1 MKTSV
6 AVFLVALVW
15 PLAVFAESM
24 VDVIAQV
31 KPSVVGIG
39 THHPTG
45 RPQNDLLGTGFAVGD
60 GNHILTAAH
69 VPDSRKIGRK
79 GAYLAVFVGEG
90 EDAAIRRA
98 TVVAR
103 DTAHDMALLEID
115 GAPLPTLALDGGP
128 MRPDG
133 TAIGLTGFPIGAVYG
148 LYPASHR
155 GMIAAAAPLARPQ
168 VSPSDLTADMIRALS
183 NQLVAYQLDATSFPG
198 NSGGPV
204 YDART
209 GVVIGV
215 VNSTF
220 VQGTK
225 EASLDRPSGITFAMP
240 IRHGI
245 DLMRANGLRP

>member
-1 MKTSV
+1 M
-6 AVFLVALVW
+6 AAL
-15 PLAVFAESM
+15 AESM
-24 VDVIAQV
+24 VEVIAQV

-39 THHPTG
+39 THNPVA

-60 GNHILTAAH
+60 GVHILTAAH

-90 EDAAIRRA
+90 EKAAIRRA

-103 DTAHDMALLEID
+103 DKTHDMALLKID
-115 GAPLPTLALDGGP
+115 GAPLPVLPLDAGP

-133 TAIGLTGFPIGAVYG
+133 TEIGFTGFPIGAVYG

-155 GMIAAAAPLARPQ
+155 GMIAASAPLARPQ
-168 VSPSDLTADMIRALS
+168 VDPGDLTADMIRALS

-204 YDART
+204 YDAHT
-209 GVVIGV
+209 GQVIGI

-220 VQGTK
+220 VQGSK
-225 EASLDRPSGITFAMP
+225 ESSLDRPSGITFAMP
-240 IRHGI
+240 IRAGI